1 MKTSDIYSHEW
12 CEIVFE
18 GKNHAYGAYELREN
32 TVKRQMFAILIA
44 ATLFIGVVGSPMI
57 MKHAKSINNRLI
69 TTGVIEISTHKF
81 LKPKDNVDGFVKS
94 DKVQSKIINTVKFPP
109 TRIVADDNV
118 PDDIIPTQKALFIDN
133 RTISTATIDDGSTV
147 RGEKAIGNSVAGIN
161 SVDTTTYIFVSQ
173 MPAFPGGLEE
183 LYRYLK
189 SSVKYPNEA
198 RNMGIGGIVY
208 TSFIISSTGSI
219 EDITIL
225 RGVGGGCDD
234 EAIRV
239 LKGMPKWNPGKQ
251 DGNAVNVKLN
261 LPINFKLN

>member
-44 ATLFIGVVGSPMI
+44 ATLFVGVVGSPMI

-69 TTGVIEISTHKF
+69 TTGVVEISTHEF
-81 LKPKDNVDGFVKS
+81 IKPKENVDDFIKS
-94 DKVQSKIINTVKFPP
+94 DKVQAKTINSIEVVPPKIVDANTD
-109 TRIVADDNV
+109 IDDQ
-118 PDDIIPTQKALFIDN
+118 ILTQDLIFKDN
-133 RTISTATIDDGSTV
+133 RTISTVTIDDGSTV
-147 RGEKAIGNSVAGIN
+147 RGEKAIGNSTAGIN

-208 TSFIISSTGSI
+208 TSFIINSNGSI
-219 EDITIL
+219 EDIKIL

-239 LKGMPKWNPGKQ
+239 IKGMPKWNPGKQ

-261 LPINFKLN
+261 LPINFILN